1 MCCAAAGVTAQIKL
15 ADRQGKIRQA
25 DRQRRSARLPA
36 TRPGR
41 APGTV
46 TASSCLEPSRSVG
59 AVLVTDVVE
68 YADVRMIQTGDG
80 FGFTLEALLVGG
92 IGRKPRRKNLDGHHT
107 FQPGIP
113 SAIHFAHAARAQRP
127 DNLIRTKPVPSR

>member
-1 MCCAAAGVTAQIKL
+1 MLERERTFL
-15 ADRQGKIRQA
+15 QA
-25 DRQRRSARLPA
+25 LRQRLAFHA
-36 TRPGR
+36 FHDQI
-41 APGTV
+41 V
-46 TASSCLEPSRSVG
+46 D
-59 AVLVTDVVE
+59 AVLMADVVQ
-68 YADVRMIQTGDG
+68 YTDVRMIQTGDG

-127 DNLIRTKPVPSR
+127 DNLIRTKPVPDR